1 MIFVQLWRALDSKEN
16 WSRVLY
22 RITKCQTEHAMED
35 EVCQHGGHGYGP
47 LWFGFEGVV
56 PVWTLVSTIPIIY
69 VLYICLI
76 QCFQST

>member
-1 MIFVQLWRALDSKEN
+1 
-16 WSRVLY
+16 
-22 RITKCQTEHAMED
+22 MED

-69 VLYICLI
+69 VLYICFI